1 LPSTS
6 RTILRCSSLVLL
18 GLFVAGCKEEAA
30 PARPLTRVRTV
41 TVQPVEFS
49 PTITL
54 TGTVEARNRTDL
66 SFRISGKIS
75 ERYVNP
81 GEHVTADQVLA
92 RLESQDEENE
102 VRSAKAGV
110 ESAESQLRQATAAFE
125 RQRNLLASGNT
136 TRRDFDQ
143 AEANQRS
150 AAAQL
155 EQARA
160 QLNQAENQ
168 LSYTVLRAG
177 APGIIVSRMAE
188 AGQVVSQAQP
198 VYTLALDGPR
208 DAVFNVHEWALA
220 NLVMEKGLAVSLV
233 SDHAV
238 TARGSVREISPVV
251 DARTMTIRMKVG
263 LAETPPLMTLGALVN
278 GAGPMKPMRA
288 FLVPWGSMFE
298 IDGKSAMWVVDPR
311 STTVSLKPVTI
322 ERYTRDSIAVIDGL
336 QPGEIVVTAGAQ
348 LLRPGQKV
356 EIAEQK
362 P

>member
-1 LPSTS
+1 LPSTG
-6 RTILRCSSLVLL
+6 RTILRCASLVLL
-18 GLFVAGCKEEAA
+18 GLFAAGCKEEAA

-49 PTITL
+49 PTIVL
-54 TGTVEARNRTDL
+54 TGTVEARTRTDL
-66 SFRISGKIS
+66 SFRLSGKIA

-81 GEHVTADQVLA
+81 GEHVGADQVLA

-102 VRSAKAGV
+102 LRSAKAGV
-110 ESAESQLRQATAAFE
+110 ESAEAQLRQATAAFE

-143 AEANQRS
+143 A
-150 AAAQL
+150 
-155 EQARA
+155 RA
-160 QLNQAENQ
+160 QLTQAEDQ

-177 APGIIVSRMAE
+177 APGIIVARMAE

-220 NLVMEKGLAVSLV
+220 NLDMEKGLAVSLV
-233 SDHAV
+233 ADHAV
-238 TARGSVREISPVV
+238 AARGNVREISPVV

-263 LAETPPLMTLGALVN
+263 LGETPPLMTLGALVN

-288 FLVPWGSMFE
+288 FLVPWGAMFE
-298 IDGKSAMWVVDPR
+298 IDGKPAMWVVDPR
-311 STTVSLKPVTI
+311 STAVSLKPVTV

-348 LLRPGQKV
+348 LLRAGQKV
-356 EIAEQK
+356 EIAETK